1 MNVREDISLKLQQRI
16 FIQNCVNLKKSE
28 QTFESLFEA
37 LSKYITNLYKKR
49 NVFKLHKEFK
59 NGRENIVDKSKAGRS
74 KSAVNTTSSIIIN
87 EMITDNRCITTHELA
102 SATNSSQ
109 SSVLWII
116 HKELKMMKLDRYR
129 RESDSFLNKIITA
142 DDTWV
147 HYYDPPRKRQ
157 TSWWKRI
164 DEKTPKKPRIMKSRS
179 KLILIVF
186 FDRKG
191 AIYRHFF
198 PRKTTVT
205 GKAYLVLKGLKRA
218 VDRKRPE
225 LSASFILLHD
235 NTRPHKTSEIRNFS
249 AENSIEELPHPLPSR
264 FSSMWFQAFSKT

>member
-157 TSWWKRI
+157 TS
-164 DEKTPKKPRIMKSRS
+164 
-179 KLILIVF
+179 
-186 FDRKG
+186 
-191 AIYRHFF
+191 
-198 PRKTTVT
+198 
-205 GKAYLVLKGLKRA
+205 
-218 VDRKRPE
+218 
-225 LSASFILLHD
+225 
-235 NTRPHKTSEIRNFS
+235 
-249 AENSIEELPHPLPSR
+249 
-264 FSSMWFQAFSKT
+264 